1 MKVTVE
7 WDPVKAEI
15 NLKKHQVSFEE
26 ASTVLDDPLF
36 ITFLDV
42 EHSDDEERY
51 ITLGLSQRNR
61 VLLIAHTD
69 REGSNPHYQRQKGDE
84 KKNWSE
90 DTRNALPGRIAPCVC
105 EGFRIHLPAPLF

>member
-15 NLKKHQVSFEE
+15 NLKKHRVSFEE
-26 ASTVLDDPLF
+26 ASTVFDDPLF

-61 VLLIAHTD
+61 LLLIAHTD
-69 REGSNPHYQRQKGDE
+69 REETIRIISARKAT
-84 KKNWSE
+84 KNE
-90 DTRNALPGRIAPCVC
+90 RRFYEEA
-105 EGFRIHLPAPLF
+105 E

>member
-26 ASTVLDDPLF
+26 ASTVFDDPLF

-61 VLLIAHTD
+61 LLLIAHTD
-69 REGSNPHYQRQKGDE
+69 REETIRIISARKAT
-84 KKNWSE
+84 KNE
-90 DTRNALPGRIAPCVC
+90 RRFYEEA
-105 EGFRIHLPAPLF
+105 E

>member
-1 MKVTVE
+1 MNVAVE

-15 NLKKHQVSFEE
+15 NLKKHQVSLEE
-26 ASTVLDDPLF
+26 ASTVFDDPLF

-61 VLLIAHTD
+61 LLLLAHTD
-69 REGSNPHYQRQKGDE
+69 RKGTIRIISAR
-84 KKNWSE
+84 KATKNE
-90 DTRNALPGRIAPCVC
+90 RRFYEEA
-105 EGFRIHLPAPLF
+105 E